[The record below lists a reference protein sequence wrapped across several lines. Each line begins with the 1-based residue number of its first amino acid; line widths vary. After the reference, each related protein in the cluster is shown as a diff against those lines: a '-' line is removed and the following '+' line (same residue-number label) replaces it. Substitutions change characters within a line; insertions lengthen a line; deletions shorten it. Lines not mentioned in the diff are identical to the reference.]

1 MDDALKFLVGQ
12 LKAAQ
17 HHKPQNDDPDDN
29 LQRHRTMEALSSV
42 ATYLREAGVK
52 RKLYAPLL
60 DLLGALGDASMGRHN
75 PLTAPIPHKLG
86 SPKTPIFARNR
97 MVTASAVV
105 TLWMQYAKWSGEKA
119 YDEAAAAIH
128 VTPKE
133 LKNYRKSLTRGV
145 SLAPREDVELYWW
158 CIQTARGYATQH
170 AEQYGGGAV
179 PGLGMFASAVEK
191 LGYSALSV
199 ASSVSPKV

>member
-1 MDDALKFLVGQ
+1 
-12 LKAAQ
+12 
-17 HHKPQNDDPDDN
+17 
-29 LQRHRTMEALSSV
+29 
-42 ATYLREAGVK
+42 
-52 RKLYAPLL
+52 
-60 DLLGALGDASMGRHN
+60 
-75 PLTAPIPHKLG
+75 
-86 SPKTPIFARNR
+86 
-97 MVTASAVV
+97 
-105 TLWMQYAKWSGEKA
+105 MQYAKWSGEKA

-179 PGLGMFASAVEK
+179 PRPGHVRKCRREARLLRSERGVERVAESVTTPPDYTGEASRF
-191 LGYSALSV
+191 LLLSLR
-199 ASSVSPKV
+199 